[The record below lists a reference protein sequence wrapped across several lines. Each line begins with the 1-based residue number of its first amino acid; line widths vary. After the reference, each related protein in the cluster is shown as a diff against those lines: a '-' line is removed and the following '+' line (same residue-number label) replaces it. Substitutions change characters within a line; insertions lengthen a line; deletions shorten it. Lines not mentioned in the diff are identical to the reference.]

1 MNKIVSPVGHDAFL
15 VETRQMGHILRN
27 FITLADQTPSA
38 TDLAKQRGNY
48 EI

>member
-1 MNKIVSPVGHDAFL
+1 MGHDAFL
-15 VETRQMGHILRN
+15 VEARQMDRILRN